1 MASFRN
7 AGPVEHRLPAICN
20 FGINHLV
27 IEAVDALDDLRAD
40 SWRESHFGTDLDKAR
55 PSKHLRRRGVVMRHA
70 AVDRPGRLDRKEGPK
85 CARRQAF
92 PPSRRVDPLGNLPF
106 SFHREA
112 GHRPYE
118 LRVVVDR

>member
-40 SWRESHFGTDLDKAR
+40 SWRESRFATDLDKAR
-55 PSKHLRRRGVVMRHA
+55 PSKHLRRRGVVIRHA
-70 AVDRPGRLDRKEGPK
+70 AVDRPVRLDRKEGAK
-85 CARRQAF
+85 CPRRQALARWT
-92 PPSRRVDPLGNLPF
+92 SQAVDPFRAPLVSPPIGLDF
-106 SFHREA
+106 DVF
-112 GHRPYE
+112 
-118 LRVVVDR
+118 